1 MDSQTFSVPAHIQAA
16 IANRLS
22 NLEADMRQAEF
33 KFEDIIDELGKFKE
47 YTEAITWQRRDS
59 SIQLRDEL
67 EAKIQELEAKICI
80 LEARQC
86 TEEIVDIE
94 KARDKAAAAYRLCAV
109 VRGAVARQ
117 KVSYKAAVQKRR
129 YKKRLAFYD
138 KHLSESFLLEKARES
153 GQTQD
158 TRNLFQA
165 FIDYEC
171 YCKTEAARK
180 ARQLKNS
187 YLLYMGEPYSGGS
200 NLASKKK
207 LTEFL
212 EWVQS
217 FRKDVAYLDLEAED
231 LFPFWFPISY
241 GRCKVRF

>member
-1 MDSQTFSVPAHIQAA
+1 MDSQTFSVPAHIQGA
-16 IANRLS
+16 IVNRLS

-67 EAKIQELEAKICI
+67 EAKIQELQAKICI

-86 TEEIVDIE
+86 TEEIAAI
-94 KARDKAAAAYRLCAV
+94 KNARDMDTPACRLGAV
-109 VRGAVARQ
+109 VRGAVAR
-117 KVSYKAAVQKRR
+117 KAVVQKRR
-129 YKKRLAFYD
+129 YKKQIAFYD

-165 FIDYEC
+165 FID
-171 YCKTEAARK
+171 TESSTSLTV
-180 ARQLKNS
+180 RQLKNS
-187 YLLYMGEPYSGGS
+187 YLLYMGEPYTGGS

-207 LTEFL
+207 ITEFL
-212 EWVQS
+212 EWVQG
-217 FRKDVAYLDLEAED
+217 FRDMAECED
-231 LFPFWFPISY
+231 LFGLPFLRREWPWKV
-241 GRCKVRF
+241 GR

>member
-47 YTEAITWQRRDS
+47 YTEDIAWQRRDS

-86 TEEIVDIE
+86 TEEIVAIE

-109 VRGAVARQ
+109 IRGAVVRKA
-117 KVSYKAAVQKRR
+117 VSHKAAVQKRR

-153 GQTQD
+153 GPTQD

-165 FIDYEC
+165 FIDSWSVSSL
-171 YCKTEAARK
+171 TV
-180 ARQLKNS
+180 RQLKNS
-187 YLLYMGEPYSGGS
+187 YLLYMGEPYTGGS
-200 NLASKKK
+200 NLASKKI

-212 EWVQS
+212 EWVQML
-217 FRKDVAYLDLEAED
+217 RENAIKAED
-231 LFPFWFPISY
+231 PEFAELFPGWFPISY
-241 GRCKVRF
+241 GRYNVRF